1 MIKYIVLVICLGKTE
16 YEGEKGQQAH
26 KGWQLIPYY
35 ARVGAARQGLASCN
49 ADQPQV
55 SMGGS
60 DDSDPH
66 LEPE

>member
-26 KGWQLIPYY
+26 KSWQLIPYY
-35 ARVGAARQGLASCN
+35 ARQGLASCN